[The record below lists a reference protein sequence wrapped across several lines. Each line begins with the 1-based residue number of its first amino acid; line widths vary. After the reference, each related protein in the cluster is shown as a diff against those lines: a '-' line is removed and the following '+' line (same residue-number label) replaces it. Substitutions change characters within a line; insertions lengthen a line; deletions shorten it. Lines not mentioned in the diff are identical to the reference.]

1 MRTNLGR
8 SLAASA
14 LFALTVST
22 ANAAEGIK
30 WVKTFADAQ
39 QQAKSTHKLIMVDF
53 FTEW

>member
-8 SLAASA
+8 GLAACT
-14 LFALTVST
+14 LFLLTVSA

-39 QQAKSTHKLIMVDF
+39 QQAKKTHKLIMVDF
-53 FTEW
+53 YTEW